1 MFLMK
6 PQSGRIIIQVAHVVR
21 DLEKA
26 ISAYSGVFDVGP
38 WHVYTF
44 APPTLRE
51 SMYLGKPSDH
61 TYRLAVTWVGGTQ
74 LELMQPLTGY
84 SCYDDFLERK
94 GEGLHHIKE
103 KVDDCQ
109 QAIAEY
115 AKKGIRVIQS
125 GKFGED
131 EFYYLDTEPTVGIV
145 IELGNNGKIPPPEL
159 RFP

>member
-1 MFLMK
+1 MK
-6 PQSGRIIIQVAHVVR
+6 PQSERTIIQVAHVVR

-26 ISAYSGVFDVGP
+26 INAYSKVFGVGP
-38 WHVYTF
+38 WDIYTF
-44 APPTLRE
+44 APPMLRE

-61 TYRLAVTWVGGTQ
+61 TYRLAVTWVGGTH

-115 AKKGIRVIQS
+115 AENALEALSTSPQTSRS
-125 GKFGED
+125 G
-131 EFYYLDTEPTVGIV
+131 
-145 IELGNNGKIPPPEL
+145 
-159 RFP
+159 

>member
-1 MFLMK
+1 MK
-6 PQSGRIIIQVAHVVR
+6 PQSERIIIQVAHVVR

-26 ISAYSGVFDVGP
+26 ISAYSRVFDVGP
-38 WHVYTF
+38 WDVYTF

-51 SMYLGKPSDH
+51 SMYLGKSSDH

-84 SCYDDFLERK
+84 SCYDDFLARK

-131 EFYYLDTEPTVGIV
+131 EFYYLDTSPLLKFVLESGSGHAIDLESTYV
-145 IELGNNGKIPPPEL
+145 
-159 RFP
+159 FP

>member
-1 MFLMK
+1 MR
-6 PQSGRIIIQVAHVVR
+6 PQNERTIIQVAHVVR

-26 ISAYSGVFDVGP
+26 INAYSKVFDVGP
-38 WHVYTF
+38 WDVYTF
-44 APPTLRE
+44 GPPALRE

-61 TYRLAVTWVGGTQ
+61 TYRLAISWVGAVQ

-115 AKKGIRVIQS
+115 AKKGIEVIQS
-125 GKFGED
+125 GRFGED
-131 EFYYLDTEPTVGIV
+131 KFYYLDTEPTLGIV
-145 IELGNNGKIPPPEL
+145 IELGNNGKIPPPEMRL
-159 RFP
+159 P

>member
-1 MFLMK
+1 MSSATSK
-6 PQSGRIIIQVAHVVR
+6 RQSARIPESLKS
-21 DLEKA
+21 DLGTS
-26 ISAYSGVFDVGP
+26 IRLP
-38 WHVYTF
+38 
-44 APPTLRE
+44 LRE
-51 SMYLGKPSDH
+51 SMYLGKPSNH

-115 AKKGIRVIQS
+115 AKKGIRVMQS

-145 IELGNNGKIPPPEL
+145 IE
-159 RFP
+159 